1 MNEQAM
7 TQKQDNIDLKIEIDR
22 INLLYRRAKAAVLT
36 LFITCSVY
44 ILILARH
51 FPWHRLLAWYI
62 LFCAVLGMRWV
73 ASWFFLSSRKRAKD
87 FSLSF
92 RLNVFRL
99 GILATG
105 IMLGSLNVFFFSW
118 NSLPFL
124 LLAIFLPLG
133 ITAGAVVMLLDFAS
147 FCIYSLALLLPII
160 YQTIS
165 TDDRSYS
172 DTAIFLIILMI
183 FFLKTSKKY
192 IADFTISRRLRYENT
207 ALLEK
212 LEQEK
217 QKLNNRLVRILNDSS
232 NEIFVV
238 DADSLACL
246 QVNRGAI
253 ENLGYSQEEFSSIN
267 LLDIFTGFDHA
278 SFFRQVGPLYEGSQ
292 EFILLQG
299 KNRRK
304 DGSTYPVE
312 ARLQL
317 STEDSPPIIV
327 VTVQNITERHEWE
340 KKLLYQA
347 NFDQLTGLRNRHAMQ
362 SCISQAFARAQRNS
376 TKVVLLFID
385 LDNFKN
391 INDSLGHNIGDI
403 ILQQTA
409 DRIRELLR
417 ESDIPARTGGDEF
430 TILLEDIREN
440 VQAEVVARKL
450 IQQFRQP
457 FQVGGREIYS
467 TISIGVSIF
476 PDDGVSPNELL
487 KFADMAMYR
496 AKEKG
501 RNNFCFFSREMCR
514 DSDKEMRIIT
524 HLRNA
529 LENGELTLFFQPK
542 VDITDGRLVGAEVLL
557 RWHSPELGNIPPNI
571 FIHLAE
577 QMGFMEDIGSWVLEQ
592 ACREA
597 MDWRKRFGINL
608 QISVNISPQQFRTG
622 SLIDVVDHALAA
634 TGLPREQLE
643 LEITESL
650 LLQDSDKPFTIL
662 TSLSERGI
670 RLALDDFGTGYSS
683 LSYLKRFPLQ
693 VLKIDRSFINDLH
706 RDKSSRALVEAI
718 IAMAQS
724 MKLEIVAEGI
734 ENENQIAFL
743 RRHGVNIVQG
753 FYFSPPVAAE
763 QFHAYLQDNL
773 PEQWKRFS
781 SLQPKPIYLFAKLGH
796 AGNQPDLKDTKT

>member
-1 MNEQAM
+1 MPLHQLSIERKIQ
-7 TQKQDNIDLKIEIDR
+7 QDRLGHLYQRSKAAIYALFAAGSLYIF
-22 INLLYRRAKAAVLT
+22 LLYRVTPKPAILLWYAAFLTVL
-36 LFITCSVY
+36 
-44 ILILARH
+44 LARLFH
-51 FPWHRLLAWYI
+51 VYSYHRSTTVADNQKFWLNTYRIAI
-62 LFCAVLGMRWV
+62 LMTG
-73 ASWFFLSSRKRAKD
+73 
-87 FSLSF
+87 SL
-92 RLNVFRL
+92 V
-99 GILATG
+99 
-105 IMLGSLNVFFFSW
+105 GSLNLFFFPK
-118 NSLPFL
+118 NSLPDL
-124 LLAIFLPLG
+124 LLAIIFPFG
-133 ITAGAVVMLLDFAS
+133 IVVGAVSILVDFVAFS
-147 FCIYSLALLLPII
+147 IYAATLMLPIV
-160 YQTIS
+160 YQTLTVNDSAYIN
-165 TDDRSYS
+165 TG
-172 DTAIFLIILMI
+172 FLTCVLIV
-183 FFLKTSKKY
+183 FFLK
-192 IADFTISRRLRYENT
+192 FSRQYDNTFMSSLRLRYENI

-217 QKLNNRLVRILNDSS
+217 KKLSNRLVRILNDSS

-278 SFFRQVGPLYEGSQ
+278 SFCRQVGPLYDGSE

-304 DGSTYPVE
+304 DGTTYPVE

-340 KKLLYQA
+340 KRLLYQA

-409 DRIRELLR
+409 DRIRNLLR

-430 TILLEDIREN
+430 TILLEDVRET

-450 IQQFRQP
+450 IEKFQQP
-457 FQVGGREIYS
+457 FLAGGREIYS

-476 PDDGVSPNELL
+476 PDDGVSPTELL

-514 DSDKEMRIIT
+514 DSEKEMRIIT

-529 LENGELTLFFQPK
+529 LEKGEFALFFQPK

-557 RWHSPELGNIPPNI
+557 RWHSPELGDIPPNI

-577 QMGFMEDIGSWVLEQ
+577 QMGFMENIGAWVLEQ

-597 MDWRKRFGINL
+597 MEWRKRFGINL

-622 SLIDVVDHALAA
+622 SLIDIVDQALVT

-718 IAMAQS
+718 IAMAHS
-724 MKLEIVAEGI
+724 MKLGLVAEGI

-743 RRHGVNIVQG
+743 RRQGVDIVQG

-763 QFHAYLQDNL
+763 QFHAYLQDKL
-773 PEQWKRFS
+773 PEQWQRFS
-781 SLQPKPIYLFAKLGH
+781 SLQPKPIYLFGKLGH
-796 AGNQPDLKDTKT
+796 AGNRPDMKDTKQ

>member
-1 MNEQAM
+1 MPLDQLSLEQKI
-7 TQKQDNIDLKIEIDR
+7 QQDRLDHIYQRSKAAILALFAAGSLYTF
-22 INLLYRRAKAAVLT
+22 LLYRATPKPSILLWYAVFLT
-36 LFITCSVY
+36 VL
-44 ILILARH
+44 LARLLHVYAYEKSINVADNQH
-51 FPWHRLLAWYI
+51 FWLNAYRFAI
-62 LFCAVLGMRWV
+62 LT
-73 ASWFFLSSRKRAKD
+73 
-87 FSLSF
+87 
-92 RLNVFRL
+92 
-99 GILATG
+99 TG
-105 IMLGSLNVFFFSW
+105 TVVGSLNLLFFPK
-118 NSLPFL
+118 NSLPDL
-124 LLAIFLPLG
+124 LLAIIFPFG
-133 ITAGAVVMLLDFAS
+133 IVVGAVSMLLDFVS
-147 FCIYSLALLLPII
+147 FGIYAATLMLPVV
-160 YQTIS
+160 YQTMMI
-165 TDDRSYS
+165 DDRAY
-172 DTAIFLIILMI
+172 TNTGYLTCVLIA
-183 FFLKTSKKY
+183 FFLKFSRQYEQT
-192 IADFTISRRLRYENT
+192 FISSLRLRYENT
-207 ALLEK
+207 ALMEK

-217 QKLNNRLVRILNDSS
+217 QKLSNRLVRLLNDSS
-232 NEIFVV
+232 NEIFIA
-238 DADSLACL
+238 DADSLTCL

-253 ENLGYSQEEFSSIN
+253 ENLGYSQEEFKKIN

-278 SFFRQVGPLYEGSQ
+278 SFCRQVGPLYDGSQ

-391 INDSLGHNIGDI
+391 INDSLGHNIGDK
-403 ILQQTA
+403 ILKQTA
-409 DRIRELLR
+409 ERISSLIRK
-417 ESDIPARTGGDEF
+417 SDISARTGGDEF
-430 TILLEDIREN
+430 TILLEDIQEN

-450 IQQFRQP
+450 IEQFRQP

-496 AKEKG
+496 AKEEG
-501 RNNFCFFSREMCR
+501 RNNFCFFSKEMCR

-529 LENGELTLFFQPK
+529 LDNGELSLFFQPK
-542 VDITDGRLVGAEVLL
+542 VDITDGRLAGAEVLL
-557 RWHSPELGNIPPNI
+557 RWNNPELGNIPPNI
-571 FIHLAE
+571 FIPLAE
-577 QMGFMEDIGSWVLEQ
+577 QMGFMEDIGAWVLEQ

-597 MDWRKRFGINL
+597 MDWRQRFGIGL

-622 SLIDVVDHALAA
+622 SLIGIVDRALVT

-650 LLQDSDKPFTIL
+650 LLQDSDEPLKVL
-662 TSLSERGI
+662 TSLYKRGI

-706 RDKSSRALVEAI
+706 NDKSSRALVEAI

-724 MKLEIVAEGI
+724 MKLDIVAEGI

-743 RRHGVNIVQG
+743 RRHGVDIVQG
-753 FYFSPPVAAE
+753 FYFSPPVAAD
-763 QFHAYLQDNL
+763 QFRAFLQDEL
-773 PEQWKRFS
+773 PEQWARFS
-781 SLQPKPIYLFAKLGH
+781 SLQPKPIYLFGKPGH
-796 AGNQPDLKDTKT
+796 SGNRSDMTNMKI

>member
-1 MNEQAM
+1 MPSQPL
-7 TQKQDNIDLKIEIDR
+7 TLKEKIRFDR
-22 INLLYRRAKAAVLT
+22 IDQLYQRSKTAILALLATGTLYIVLIISSYRSLT
-36 LFITCSVY
+36 LLIWYVVFL
-44 ILILARH
+44 LILVGR
-51 FPWHRLLAWYI
+51 RLHVYAYEK
-62 LFCAVLGMRWV
+62 
-73 ASWFFLSSRKRAKD
+73 ASNKIANATIWL
-87 FSLSF
+87 LT
-92 RLNVFRL
+92 FRL
-99 GILATG
+99 GILLTG
-105 IMLGSLNVFFFSW
+105 AVFGSLTLLFFPT
-118 NSLPFL
+118 NSLPHL
-124 LLAIFLPLG
+124 LLAIILPFG
-133 ITAGAVVMLLDFAS
+133 IIVGAVTMLLDFVS
-147 FCIYSLALLLPII
+147 FVIYSATLMGPIV
-160 YQTIS
+160 YQMLNVGERPYFNTG
-165 TDDRSYS
+165 
-172 DTAIFLIILMI
+172 ILTCVLVL
-183 FFLKTSKKY
+183 FFLKFSWQYNNT
-192 IADFTISRRLRYENT
+192 FISSLRLRYENKK
-207 ALLEK
+207 LLKK

-217 QKLNNRLVRILNDSS
+217 NTLNSRLVRILNDSS

-238 DADSLACL
+238 DADSLTCL

-253 ENLGYSQEEFSSIN
+253 ENIGYSLEEFSSIS
-267 LLDIFTGFDHA
+267 LLDIFNGFDHN
-278 SFFRQVGPLYEGSQ
+278 SFCRHIAPLYNGSQ

-304 DGSTYPVE
+304 DGTTYPVE

-317 STEDSPPIIV
+317 STEDSPPILV
-327 VTVQNITERHEWE
+327 VTVQDITERNEWE

-391 INDSLGHNIGDI
+391 INDSLGHNIGDRV
-403 ILQQTA
+403 LQQTA
-409 DRIRELLR
+409 DRIRNLLR

-430 TILLEDIREN
+430 TILLEDVREN

-450 IQQFRQP
+450 IVQFQQP
-457 FQVGGREIYS
+457 FQIGGREIYS

-496 AKEKG
+496 AKEQG

-514 DSDKEMRIIT
+514 DSEKEIRIIT
-524 HLRNA
+524 NLRNA
-529 LENGELTLFFQPK
+529 LKNGELTLFFQPK

-557 RWHSPELGNIPPNI
+557 RWHNPELGNIPPNI

-577 QMGFMEDIGSWVLEQ
+577 QMGFMEDIGAWVLEQ

-597 MDWRKRFGINL
+597 VEWRKRFGINL

-622 SLIDVVDHALAA
+622 SLIDIVDQAL
-634 TGLPREQLE
+634 TTTKLPREQLE

-650 LLQDSDKPFTIL
+650 LLQDSDKPFTLL
-662 TSLSERGI
+662 TSLSNRGI

-706 RDKSSRALVEAI
+706 QDKSSRALVEAI
-718 IAMAQS
+718 IAMGHS
-724 MKLEIVAEGI
+724 MKLDIVAEGI

-743 RRHGVNIVQG
+743 RKKGVNIVQG
-753 FYFSPPVAAE
+753 FYFSPPVAAQ
-763 QFHAYLQDNL
+763 QFHAYLQDDL

-781 SLQPKPIYLFAKLGH
+781 SLQPKPIYLFGKSGH
-796 AGNQPDLKDTKT
+796 TGNQQDVTARK